1 MNYIKKKK
9 KNLTRQFF
17 SGTNKLVKFPIN
29 LKFSDI
35 EVTNK
40 TTFRSVYNA
49 RRINNE
55 KNEKKKDKKY
65 LKKNKLTKEKGNQ
78 K

>member
-1 MNYIKKKK
+1 M
-9 KNLTRQFF
+9 
-17 SGTNKLVKFPIN
+17 
-29 LKFSDI
+29 KFSDI

-55 KNEKKKDKKY
+55 KNEKKKKKIKKY
-65 LKKNKLTKEKGNQ
+65 LKKKQIDKGKGKPKTEKNIECNDIKRELFDERGCRLE
-78 K
+78 

>member
-1 MNYIKKKK
+1 M
-9 KNLTRQFF
+9 
-17 SGTNKLVKFPIN
+17 
-29 LKFSDI
+29 KFSDI

-55 KNEKKKDKKY
+55 KKKKRDKKY
-65 LKKNKLTKEKGNQ
+65 LKKKKQIDKGKGKPKTEKNTSKMQ
-78 K
+78 RYKTRTIR